1 MIKVKEIIDFFC
13 TSVENGTA
21 KSLDELMRTI
31 PGYVHMHEQKGAEE
45 MNWTM
50 AQEYYRIC
58 QKMCDDLLLVNVK
71 HNNMICI
78 ANEYIAVPSG
88 VNTNPDIHQ
97 HKLDTGF
104 YDFKYRGF
112 PYIYEHFKGSVV
124 PIVGIKPNGN
134 DDIGTAYYIGDHMFV
149 TAAHC
154 ITDLQK
160 FKLLKGDGTL
170 KLKEVWFAK
179 DQDTLYFDLA
189 VIVIDDD
196 FDAPSFDYWEP
207 CVLDEVMVMG
217 YPPIPNLYP
226 VLTAETAS
234 VGAYLK
240 SSIGQVVGDTTAYR
254 SNLDSFLIT
263 ARVKGGNSGGP
274 VINCTGQVVGT
285 VVEIPFDSLRG
296 SDTGRYDIMG
306 YGICLPAKYTKDLME
321 NPDKCMLINEVDY
334 FKVSV

>member
-1 MIKVKEIIDFFC
+1 M
-13 TSVENGTA
+13 
-21 KSLDELMRTI
+21 
-31 PGYVHMHEQKGAEE
+31 
-45 MNWTM
+45 
-50 AQEYYRIC
+50 
-58 QKMCDDLLLVNVK
+58 
-71 HNNMICI
+71 
-78 ANEYIAVPSG
+78 
-88 VNTNPDIHQ
+88 
-97 HKLDTGF
+97 
-104 YDFKYRGF
+104 
-112 PYIYEHFKGSVV
+112 
-124 PIVGIKPNGN
+124 
-134 DDIGTAYYIGDHMFV
+134 
-149 TAAHC
+149 
-154 ITDLQK
+154 
-160 FKLLKGDGTL
+160 
-170 KLKEVWFAK
+170 WFAK

-321 NPDKCMLINEVDY
+321 NPDKCMLINEGDY